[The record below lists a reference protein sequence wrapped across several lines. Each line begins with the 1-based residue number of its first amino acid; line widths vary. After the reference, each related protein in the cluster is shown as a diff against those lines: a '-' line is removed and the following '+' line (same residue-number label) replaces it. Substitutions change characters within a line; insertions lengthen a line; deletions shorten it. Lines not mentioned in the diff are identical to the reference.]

1 MTLPKVELITRA
13 EWEQARMYSKSPI
26 AKPLLE
32 ALAVGNGFKIPCTWN
47 HSTKRRGRN
56 CHGMTIFNHAAKRM
70 GIKVNQRCKDKMLYI
85 WREA

>member
-13 EWEQARMYSKSPI
+13 EWEQVQMFSKSPI
-26 AKPLLE
+26 AKPLLV

-47 HSTKRRGRN
+47 HNPGKRQN
-56 CHGMTIFNHAAKRM
+56 CHGMSIFNHAAKKM